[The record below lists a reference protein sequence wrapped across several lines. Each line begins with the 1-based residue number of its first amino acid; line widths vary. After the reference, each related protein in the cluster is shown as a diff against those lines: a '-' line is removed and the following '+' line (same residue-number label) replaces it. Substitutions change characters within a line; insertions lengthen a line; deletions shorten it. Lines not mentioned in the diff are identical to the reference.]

1 MSDIF
6 QEVEQELRRDR
17 LQSLWDRYGILLIS
31 GAIGLVLIVA
41 SVEIYQAWRTARNEA
56 SSARYMALLEQ
67 TQEASEADRA
77 AAFETFITE
86 EQGGYRVLA
95 QFQLAAD
102 QAEKGDWEAAARGYE
117 AIAANGQLPI
127 AVRDYAN
134 LQAATVS
141 LSHVAVEDIEA
152 RLKRMLTS
160 SSGLQG
166 AAREVMGLAYLVADQ
181 PIMARDI
188 LQRHLDETASTPP
201 MRVRAEVLLNEA
213 NHALRSQ
220 PASEKS
226 E

>member
-1 MSDIF
+1 
-6 QEVEQELRRDR
+6 
-17 LQSLWDRYGILLIS
+17 
-31 GAIGLVLIVA
+31 
-41 SVEIYQAWRTARNEA
+41 
-56 SSARYMALLEQ
+56 
-67 TQEASEADRA
+67 
-77 AAFETFITE
+77 
-86 EQGGYRVLA
+86 
-95 QFQLAAD
+95 
-102 QAEKGDWEAAARGYE
+102 
-117 AIAANGQLPI
+117 
-127 AVRDYAN
+127 VRDYAN